1 MNCQIEQI
9 LSDNEIQSIYGQL
22 QSNLKQILECLKHN
36 KSIMKE
42 FGQVTSEYGGKIEA
56 ISKKAIVDNMKIN
69 INTLFKEMGSQ
80 IKLLGSKIVGSSQ
93 ALKELLIPI
102 TEESKSLKQSFND
115 YVKQIDTRRK
125 DQDDQSKRLE
135 ELRSKI
141 SSMSK
146 STYSNEK
153 QATTQLKQLKQQEK
167 MMDDEYKMKQ
177 QQFWI
182 CKRDL
187 GNFILEEG
195 QMIEYKIN
203 HTQTKC
209 YEIIYFSLEQFQSKF
224 NQTSQLRQLLDV
236 SLMAQNRSQQR
247 SATESRLNNNTQ
259 FPSQNQRSIS
269 PSNQLSK
276 QELQKANRNN
286 KDILVPK
293 VVQNQNQKVNY
304 DGHQNENQVI
314 LKQIKNI
321 QNSKLESGINCKQKS
336 KSFLQYTDQLIESQD
351 CYEHVKDKS
360 TQQHRLSNPNKENQ
374 HIALSSLMNRR
385 QSGVSLKRSE
395 NSNAS
400 IFNCKG
406 LGYLSNQES
415 LDELF
420 QKE

>member
-1 MNCQIEQI
+1 
-9 LSDNEIQSIYGQL
+9 
-22 QSNLKQILECLKHN
+22 
-36 KSIMKE
+36 
-42 FGQVTSEYGGKIEA
+42 
-56 ISKKAIVDNMKIN
+56 MKIN

-115 YVKQIDTRRK
+115 YVKQIDARRK
-125 DQDDQSKRLE
+125 DQDDQNKRLE

-141 SSMSK
+141 SSLSK

-153 QATTQLKQLKQQEK
+153 QTTTQLKQLKQQEK

-187 GNFILEEG
+187 GNFILEES
-195 QMIEYKIN
+195 QMIDYKIN

-224 NQTSQLRQLLDV
+224 NQTSQLRQLLEG
-236 SLMAQNRSQQR
+236 SLMSQNRSQQR
-247 SATESRLNNNTQ
+247 SATESRSNNNTQ

-269 PSNQLSK
+269 PSNQISK

-286 KDILVPK
+286 NKEILVPK
-293 VVQNQNQKVNY
+293 GMQNQNQKVNY
-304 DGHQNENQVI
+304 DSHQIDNQVI

-336 KSFLQYTDQLIESQD
+336 KSFLQFTDQLIESQD
-351 CYEHVKDKS
+351 CYEHLKDKG

-374 HIALSSLMNRR
+374 HIALSSLMNRK
-385 QSGVSLKRSE
+385 QSGASLKRSE

-420 QKE
+420 KKE